1 MLRRLHR
8 IVTDRDRPAAAG
20 SEQPRHFFVHVASLT
35 STKTADGLVDP
46 KLVLSWLLG
55 QLGASGAMIGLLV
68 PIRESLAL
76 LPQVAIAGRIARLR
90 RRKGIWA
97 GAALAQGLAAAGMG
111 VAAVLLEGRAAAI
124 AIVLMLVLLA
134 TARSFA
140 SVTYK
145 DVLGQTVSRRT
156 RGTATG
162 SAATLSSAFVLGY
175 GALFATGLVPL
186 SIRSVAIG
194 LLVAGGLF
202 AGASV
207 LFMGLEEEPRDVED
221 GRDGGR
227 SLPAQLRLLRERPQ
241 LRRFIGVRA
250 LLVATALSPPFL
262 VALGVEGGGDAGE
275 GQALGSLGPYVIA
288 SALASLVSG
297 YVWGRLADRS
307 SRRTLQAA
315 GALGA
320 LTLGGAA
327 AMAALAPETAARTWA
342 IAALLT
348 AISLAHQ
355 GVRLGRSTHLVD
367 MAPEGDRAAY
377 TALSNTAIGAV
388 LIAGGVLGLVADA
401 AGLPVTLGVLAGLC
415 ALAVASGQ
423 RLEEVQG
430 GR

>member
-8 IVTDRDRPAAAG
+8 TVTDRDRLAPDG
-20 SEQPRHFFVHVASLT
+20 SLQPRHFFVHVASLT

-55 QLGASGAMIGLLV
+55 QFGASGALIGLLV

-76 LPQVAIAGRIARLR
+76 LPQVAIAGRIARR
-90 RRKGIWA
+90 PRRKGIWA
-97 GAALAQGLAAAGMG
+97 GAALVQGLAAAGMG
-111 VAAVLLEGRAAAI
+111 ASALLLEGRAAAI
-124 AIVLMLVLLA
+124 AIVLLLVVLA

-194 LLVAGGLF
+194 LVVAGALF
-202 AGASV
+202 AGASI
-207 LFMGLEEEPRDVED
+207 LFMGLEEEPRDVGDED
-221 GRDGGR
+221 GGEGGL
-227 SLPAQLRLLRERPQ
+227 SGQLRLLRERTQ

-262 VALGVEGGGDAGE
+262 VALGVESRGGE
-275 GQALGSLGPYVIA
+275 GAGRALGSLGPYVIA

-320 LTLGGAA
+320 LTLGAA
-327 AMAALAPETAARTWA
+327 AALGAGAPDGIGTWS
-342 IAALLT
+342 IAGLLA

-388 LIAGGVLGLVADA
+388 LIAGGALGLVADA
-401 AGLPVTLGVLAGLC
+401 AGLPATLGVLAGLC
-415 ALAVASGQ
+415 ALAAAFGQ